1 MKKFTVFIIVAV
13 MVVLSGC
20 KKEQNGIDKS
30 LSGTEWVNERES
42 GNITL
47 SFTAIQAVVHSGDDD
62 VFYTY
67 EYDYPTVTMSPE
79 SPDESDDWASLPGI
93 ISDNTMSVK
102 NLSTQKTIG
111 IFVRKQ

>member
-1 MKKFTVFIIVAV
+1 MKKFTVFIIVA
-13 MVVLSGC
+13 MMAMFAGC
-20 KKEQNGIDKS
+20 KEEQNGIDRS
-30 LSGTEWVNERES
+30 ISGTEWVNERES

-47 SFTAIQAVVHSGDDD
+47 SFTAIQAVVHSGED
-62 VFYTY
+62 VIFYTY
-67 EYDYPTVTMSPE
+67 EYDYPMVTMSPE
-79 SPDESDDWASLPGI
+79 SPDESDDWASLQGI